1 MSTRTR
7 LKEDEYDYLCEYRKS
22 VNKKFVPKEEF
33 KRGGRSTFYTRLSDA
48 EFKMIS
54 CYRDLKSGEIE
65 RGITINKVE
74 EKEDDIVGK
83 LRERYTDKELALLVK
98 GEGLHDKQLDYPTI
112 HLHGKHHKMGII
124 SDGHLGS
131 KYSPIEWHLEA
142 FKTFEKE
149 GCDCVLHAGDMVD
162 GLTPRR
168 ISTQIYELTHIGYK
182 SQRDLAIDVFS
193 KSKLPIFVISGN
205 HDNYFKEFAGANIV
219 EDICNAVPKMTYLGD
234 NQADLN
240 IDGVMIRLF
249 HGGDGNSYAL
259 SYRLQKLIESFTGGK
274 KPNILLAGHVHKFC
288 YIFDRHVHAISIP
301 TLQMQTGFMQG
312 KKLAAHTGFL
322 IMEFDTFE
330 GSVSNF
336 EVKLY
341 PFYG

>member
-1 MSTRTR
+1 MSIRKR
-7 LKEDEYDYLCEYRKS
+7 LNESEYEILCEYRAKNKKRFVPKDKFKRCGQKS
-22 VNKKFVPKEEF
+22 YKVRLSDDELELIQRIRGENVMDGNKEVNKK
-33 KRGGRSTFYTRLSDA
+33 GSL
-48 EFKMIS
+48 
-54 CYRDLKSGEIE
+54 
-65 RGITINKVE
+65 INQ
-74 EKEDDIVGK
+74 
-83 LRERYTDKELALLVK
+83 LRERYTDKELALLIK
-98 GEGLHDKQLDYPTI
+98 GEGLHDRQLDYPTV
-112 HLHGKHHKMGII
+112 HLHGKHHKIGVMA
-124 SDGHLGS
+124 DGHLGS
-131 KYSPIEWHLEA
+131 KYAPIEWHLDA
-142 FKTFEKE
+142 FKTFEEE
-149 GCDCVLHAGDMVD
+149 GCDCILHGGDMVD

-193 KSKLPIFVISGN
+193 KSKLPIFAINGN

-219 EDICNAVPKMTYLGD
+219 EDICDAIPNMTYLGD
-234 NQADLN
+234 NQADIN
-240 IDGVMIRLF
+240 IDGIIIRLF

-259 SYRLQKLIESFTGGK
+259 SYRLQKIIESFTGGK
-274 KPNILLAGHVHKFC
+274 KPNILLAAHVHKFC

-330 GSVSNF
+330 GSVCNF
-336 EVKLY
+336 QVKLY